1 MATYR
6 KWKPGTLSERANKK
20 KRFETLVEGK
30 KNKASSVVKSRKR
43 GNIQNKSTK
52 RKKQKEKDSFSSS
65 SSKEFKT
72 NLSDES
78 SEEYPSGSKNLSLVW
93 WGTR

>member
-1 MATYR
+1 MSWQLIGNENQGHYQ
-6 KWKPGTLSERANKK
+6 KEQIKKK

-65 SSKEFKT
+65 CSKEFKT

-78 SEEYPSGSKNLSLVW
+78 SEEYPSGSKNLILV
-93 WGTR
+93 